1 MANSIRSANQQ
12 LRPWQ
17 MGFGSRYATV
27 SRCQDRIKSL
37 RIIRSN
43 RAATNL
49 AAYILRSNFSGS
61 SDGSTKQRKW
71 KEKRSQGQD
80 PKPTFVS
87 HVNLA
92 LAVTACCRLYGTKL
106 TSVSCEHW
114 PSFAAEADAK
124 YDDNDEKSEDDG
136 QRREEPDVKSIH
148 LNNPA
153 NSHRFSLPTK
163 VHVVY
168 STFFCICCLL
178 GCYTYVQLLRMKNKA
193 FNWQHTGW
201 EGLFFWTGVVQPLKR
216 KERQAQCF

>member
-1 MANSIRSANQQ
+1 MGLDPPTRLETSPTVYKYLYSKLLPLKWQIAYVRQINNYVPDKWVSALATPRSAVV
-12 LRPWQ
+12 RTE
-17 MGFGSRYATV
+17 F
-27 SRCQDRIKSL
+27 KSL

-92 LAVTACCRLYGTKL
+92 LAVTACCHLYGTKL
-106 TSVSCEHW
+106 TSVSREHW

-168 STFFCICCLL
+168 STFFLYLL
-178 GCYTYVQLLRMKNKA
+178 PVRLLYLRAIAKNEK
-193 FNWQHTGW
+193 QSI
-201 EGLFFWTGVVQPLKR
+201 
-216 KERQAQCF
+216 